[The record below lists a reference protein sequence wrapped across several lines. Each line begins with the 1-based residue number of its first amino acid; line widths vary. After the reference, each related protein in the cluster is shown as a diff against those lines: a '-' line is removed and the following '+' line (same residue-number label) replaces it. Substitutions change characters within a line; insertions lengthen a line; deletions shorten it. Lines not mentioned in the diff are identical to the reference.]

1 MNAHIVVA
9 ESEPALQTLIASTLR
24 RRGHKVLNA
33 ASGDAALELI
43 ARMEPDL
50 VVLDGAL
57 RASDGATV
65 AQRLGS
71 TPDTAELP
79 VVQLIH
85 KADSADQRAWLSGGI
100 HDALVQPF
108 APRDLVA
115 KVERMLAAVRERSRE
130 ADTDA

>member
-1 MNAHIVVA
+1 MKAHIIVA

-24 RRGHKVLNA
+24 RRGHQVLNA
-33 ASGDAALELI
+33 DSGDAALDLI

-50 VVLDGAL
+50 VVLDGGL

-65 AQRLGS
+65 AQRLDS
-71 TPDTAELP
+71 TPGTAELP

-85 KADSADQRAWLSGGI
+85 KADAAAQRAWLSGGI
-100 HDALVQPF
+100 HDALIQPF

-115 KVERMLAAVRERSRE
+115 KVERMLAAVRARGEE
-130 ADTDA
+130 AHTDA